1 MGWNLPYRA
10 FKSSSTIVDHF
21 SPFPDTPA
29 FLHIPSTHNSQSPR
43 TVPSPNNAPTP
54 TVLAIRN
61 QTLNERARLFIQAK
75 HEDLLKHMERPEKT
89 QVLPNLNT
97 RAY

>member
-10 FKSSSTIVDHF
+10 FKSSSTIADHF

-29 FLHIPSTHNSQSPR
+29 FLHIPSTHNSQ
-43 TVPSPNNAPTP
+43 SPNNAPTP

-61 QTLNERARLFIQAK
+61 QTLNERARLFVQAK
-75 HEDLLKHMERPEKT
+75 HEDLLKHMERPEKK
-89 QVLPNLNT
+89 QVLPNLRT
-97 RAY
+97 LAY